1 MLSAEDF
8 AKLGFWEDN
17 TPEENITIYGMDF
30 AETYV
35 TLTDVDGKTP
45 TDEKKGMIMA
55 AYDEAG
61 CFLWFREFKSFK
73 ELAEVCQAA
82 EAESEELWEMFEEGS
97 AR

>member
-35 TLTDVDGKTP
+35 TLTDVEGKTP
-45 TDEKKGMIMA
+45 TEENKGFIMA
-55 AYDEAG
+55 AYDDNN
-61 CFLWFREFKSFK
+61 CFLWFREFKNFK
-73 ELAEVCQAA
+73 ALSEVCTQAA
-82 EAESEELWEMFEEGS
+82 SASDELFQLFEAES
-97 AR
+97 AK